1 LELISFL
8 KFISILVKK
17 TIQSAYFRILDIKR
31 KTVEEELKKSLRE
44 KDILLEEMNHRIKNN
59 LATIISLINLKE
71 STLNNTVDLSSLKR
85 QVEAIRIVHEKLSQN
100 SGLSEINAR
109 DYIEDLLSTVFSSF
123 SVFRVT
129 LDRNIQD
136 VILPTSLVIPLGLI
150 INEIATNA
158 LIHGFS
164 PEDEARFTIDLTEDE
179 LGTGYILLLTNTG
192 NPFPEEIDLEN
203 PETLGLRLIS
213 ALTEQ
218 INGTVE
224 LTKRPYPQ
232 FTIRF
237 PGPHSESF

>member
-1 LELISFL
+1 M
-8 KFISILVKK
+8 
-17 TIQSAYFRILDIKR
+17 
-31 KTVEEELKKSLRE
+31 EEELKKSLRE
-44 KDILLEEMNHRIKNN
+44 KDILLDEMNHRIKNN

-100 SGLSEINAR
+100 SGISEINVR

-150 INEIATNA
+150 VNEIATNA
-158 LIHGFS
+158 LIHGFT
-164 PEDEARFTIDLTEDE
+164 PEDEAR
-179 LGTGYILLLTNTG
+179 
-192 NPFPEEIDLEN
+192 
-203 PETLGLRLIS
+203 
-213 ALTEQ
+213 
-218 INGTVE
+218 
-224 LTKRPYPQ
+224 

-237 PGPHSESF
+237 PGPHSESS

>member
-1 LELISFL
+1 
-8 KFISILVKK
+8 
-17 TIQSAYFRILDIKR
+17 
-31 KTVEEELKKSLRE
+31 VEEELKKSLRE
-44 KDILLEEMNHRIKNN
+44 KDILLDEMNHRIKNN

-123 SVFRVT
+123 SVFRIT

-158 LIHGFS
+158 LIHGFT

-237 PGPHSESF
+237 PAPHSESS

>member
-1 LELISFL
+1 
-8 KFISILVKK
+8 
-17 TIQSAYFRILDIKR
+17 
-31 KTVEEELKKSLRE
+31 VEEELKKSLRE
-44 KDILLEEMNHRIKNN
+44 KDILLDEMNHRIKNN

-100 SGLSEINAR
+100 SGISEINVR

-129 LDRNIQD
+129 LNRNIQD

-150 INEIATNA
+150 VNEIATNA
-158 LIHGFS
+158 LIHGFT
-164 PEDEARFTIDLTEDE
+164 PEDEARFTIDFTEDE
-179 LGTGYILLLTNTG
+179 LGTGYILTLSNTG

-224 LTKRPYPQ
+224 LTKRPYPR

-237 PGPHSESF
+237 PGPHSESS